1 MYFVLGR
8 LDILSEIPQMLS
20 QMLKQSLNIIY
31 IQYLHFAIP
40 EMMFAVFSLSLTCLS
55 NVYESKQMHEF
66 EKHDDQTDDAHG
78 L

>member
-8 LDILSEIPQMLS
+8 LDILSEIP

-40 EMMFAVFSLSLTCLS
+40 EMMFAIFSLSLTCLS

-66 EKHDDQTDDAHG
+66 EKHDDQADNAHS